1 MTPDLLA
8 LFDFIKFSSQL
19 RAVTRA
25 NNATP
30 DRKESV
36 AEHSWHLALTAWV
49 LHEALQQE
57 FGVTI
62 AQDRIIKMCLMH
74 DLVEIVVGDV
84 SIFSPTLRDAAASQ
98 EEAAAQEIFA
108 KLPPALGEEMLGLW
122 HEFEAAETLEGKIA
136 RAIDRINP
144 ALMRLLT
151 EQGWADANANVA
163 WLDRIQLPR
172 HEFSATMLELY
183 QSIRAEAL
191 EKGLLPTE

>member
-1 MTPDLLA
+1 MTPDLLSI
-8 LFDFIKFSSQL
+8 FDFIKFASRL

-49 LHEALQQE
+49 LHDTFQQE
-57 FGVTI
+57 FGVSI
-62 AQDRIIKMCLMH
+62 AQDRVIKMCLMH

-84 SIFSPTLRDAAASQ
+84 SIFSPTLREVAANQ

-108 KLPPALGEEMLGLW
+108 KVPPALGEEMLGLW

-151 EQGWADANANVA
+151 EQGWADANADSA

-172 HEFSATMLELY
+172 HEFSTTMLQLY
-183 QSIRAEAL
+183 QSVRDEAIA
-191 EKGLLPTE
+191 KGLLPTE